1 MVLASLGSSCA
12 ESRVTVSGSAVAEYG
27 ETQTSESNFN
37 NKIHYCVRIFIVI
50 ALVLLSTLQCY
61 NVRVHVV
68 KMRQESV

>member
-12 ESRVTVSGSAVAEYG
+12 ESRVTVSGSAVAKYG

-37 NKIHYCVRIFIVI
+37 KIHYCVWIFIVI

-61 NVRVHVV
+61 NVRVHIV
-68 KMRQESV
+68 KMRQVSV

>member
-12 ESRVTVSGSAVAEYG
+12 ESRVTVSGSAVAEYE

-37 NKIHYCVRIFIVI
+37 KIHYCVWIFIVI
-50 ALVLLSTLQCY
+50 AFVLLSTLQCY

-68 KMRQESV
+68 KMKQVSV